1 MADAFGL
8 GNLNRVVDSVV
19 KDKGIDRQIVVS
31 ALEQAILAAAKKK
44 IGTYREIEA
53 QYNEELGE
61 VELFEFRTV
70 VEDVEDDEIEI
81 SLEDARELDPD
92 AQMGDEVG
100 MKLDMSD
107 FGRIAA
113 QTAKQVII
121 QKIRDAERDIIFN
134 EYKDRVGEL
143 VHGIVRRFEKGDIVV
158 DIGRTEA
165 VLPRKE
171 QVPRESYRPG
181 DRVRAY
187 ILDVNRAAKGP
198 QVILSRAT
206 PKLVERLFE
215 VEVPEIAEGIVQ
227 IVRIAREPGARTKI
241 AVSSK
246 DSSVDP
252 VGACV
257 GMKGSRVQAVVQ
269 ELRGEKIDIVVYDAD
284 VARFAINAL
293 APAEVLKV
301 LVDQE
306 EETLQIL
313 VADDQLSLA
322 IGRRGQNVRLAS
334 QLTGWRIDMKSES
347 EFAAQQARAKDDL
360 ASIPTI
366 NPMTVELL
374 YLEGYRSVE
383 EVAETPLDELEKID
397 GIDHEMAERIL
408 ENAARRAEEKAR
420 GVPAADVATGEIAR
434 AEDDTPTVAET
445 TPAEA
450 AGGRTAEAVAEVQAE
465 AAAEGREAETPERGG
480 ESGGT

>member
-1 MADAFGL
+1 MSDALGL
-8 GNLNRVVDSVV
+8 GNLGRVIDSVV
-19 KDKGIDRQIVVS
+19 KDKGIKREIVVS
-31 ALEQAILAAAKKK
+31 ALEQAILAAAKKRL
-44 IGTYREIEA
+44 GTYREIEA
-53 QYNEELGE
+53 QFNEDLGE

-81 SLEDARELDPD
+81 SLDDAHVLDPE

-100 MKLDMSD
+100 MKLELTD

-121 QKIRDAERDIIFN
+121 QKIRDAERDIIYE

-143 VHGIVRRFEKGDIVV
+143 VHGIVRRFERGDIIV
-158 DIGRTEA
+158 DIGRTESA
-165 VLPRKE
+165 LPRKE

-206 PKLVERLFE
+206 PHLVERLFE
-215 VEVPEIAEGIVQ
+215 VEVPEIAEGVVQ
-227 IVRIAREPGARTKI
+227 IVQIAREPGARTKI

-269 ELRGEKIDIVVYDAD
+269 ELRGEKIDIVVYDPEIG
-284 VARFAINAL
+284 RFAVNAL

-301 LVDQE
+301 FVDQE
-306 EETLQIL
+306 ENTLQIL

-334 QLTGWRIDMKSES
+334 QLTGWKIDMKSES
-347 EFAAQQARAKDDL
+347 EFAEEQNRAKENL
-360 ASIPTI
+360 AAIEGISAVA
-366 NPMTVELL
+366 VELL
-374 YLEGYRSVE
+374 YLEGFRSAQ
-383 EVAETPLDELEKID
+383 EVAEMPTEELEAID
-397 GIDHEMAERIL
+397 GIDAEMAARIL
-408 ENAARRAEEKAR
+408 SGARKQVE
-420 GVPAADVATGEIAR
+420 
-434 AEDDTPTVAET
+434 
-445 TPAEA
+445 AEA
-450 AGGRTAEAVAEVQAE
+450 AGQPAGKQIEVEPGEEDMVHENMDTEPSDEPTPEESAE
-465 AAAEGREAETPERGG
+465 AAEEADAEAAGSDEAEKAEA
-480 ESGGT
+480 

>member
-1 MADAFGL
+1 MSDALGL
-8 GNLNRVVDSVV
+8 GNLGRVIDSVV
-19 KDKGIDRQIVVS
+19 KDKGIKREIVVS
-31 ALEQAILAAAKKK
+31 ALEQAILAAAKKRL
-44 IGTYREIEA
+44 GTYREIEA
-53 QYNEELGE
+53 QYNEDLGE

-81 SLEDARELDPD
+81 SLDDAHKLDPD

-100 MKLDMSD
+100 MKLELAD

-121 QKIRDAERDIIFN
+121 QKIRDAERDIIFE

-143 VHGIVRRFEKGDIVV
+143 VHGIVRRFERGDIIV
-158 DIGRTEA
+158 DIGRTESA
-165 VLPRKE
+165 LPRKE

-206 PKLVERLFE
+206 PHLVERLFE
-215 VEVPEIAEGIVQ
+215 VEVPEIAEGVVRIVQ
-227 IVRIAREPGARTKI
+227 IAREPGARTKI

-269 ELRGEKIDIVVYDAD
+269 ELRGEKIDIVVYDPEI
-284 VARFAINAL
+284 ARFAVNAL

-301 LVDQE
+301 FVDQE
-306 EETLQIL
+306 ENTLQIL

-334 QLTGWRIDMKSES
+334 QLTGWKIDMKSES
-347 EFAAQQARAKDDL
+347 EYAEEQSRAKQEL
-360 ASIPTI
+360 AAIEGISAVA
-366 NPMTVELL
+366 VELL
-374 YLEGYRSVE
+374 YLEGFRSAQ
-383 EVAETPLDELEKID
+383 EVAEMPAEELERID
-397 GIDHEMAERIL
+397 GIDGEMAQRIL
-408 ENAARRAEEKAR
+408 KGARKAIESGAA
-420 GVPAADVATGEIAR
+420 AAAA
-434 AEDDTPTVAET
+434 AASA
-445 TPAEA
+445 PAEA
-450 AGGRTAEAVAEVQAE
+450 PATEETATSEENVSGEAEV
-465 AAAEGREAETPERGG
+465 
-480 ESGGT
+480 

>member
-1 MADAFGL
+1 MSTESTGL
-8 GNLNRVVDSVV
+8 GNLSRVIDSVV
-19 KDKGIDRQIVVS
+19 KDKGIDRQIIVS

-44 IGTYREIEA
+44 LGTYREIEA
-53 QYNEELGE
+53 HYNEEIGE
-61 VELFEFRTV
+61 VELFDFRKV
-70 VEDVEDDEIEI
+70 VEEVEDDE
-81 SLEDARELDPD
+81 LEVSVDQAHVLDPD
-92 AQMGDEVG
+92 AQLGDDVG
-100 MKLDMSD
+100 SKLDMSD

-165 VLPRKE
+165 VLPRRE

-187 ILDVNRAAKGP
+187 ILDVSRAAKGP

-215 VEVPEIAEGIVQ
+215 VEVPEIAEGIVH
-227 IVRIAREPGARTKI
+227 IAMIAREPGARTKI
-241 AVSSK
+241 AVTSR

-269 ELRGEKIDIVVYDAD
+269 ELRGEKIDIVVHDSE
-284 VARFAINAL
+284 VHRFAVNAL

-301 LVDQE
+301 FVDE
-306 EETLQIL
+306 EDHTLQIL

-334 QLTGWRIDMKSES
+334 QLTGWKIDMKSES
-347 EFAAQQARAKDDL
+347 EFAAEQQRAKADL
-360 ASIPTI
+360 GSIEGI
-366 NPMTVELL
+366 STVSIELL

-383 EVAETPLDELEKID
+383 EVAETPIEELQKIE
-397 GIDHEMAERIL
+397 GIEADTAARIL
-408 ENAARRAEEKAR
+408 ENAKKRAEEKK
-420 GVPAADVATGEIAR
+420 
-434 AEDDTPTVAET
+434 
-445 TPAEA
+445 
-450 AGGRTAEAVAEVQAE
+450 Q
-465 AAAEGREAETPERGG
+465 AAAAPPADTEAGKAQA
-480 ESGGT
+480 